1 MVPHSIKSRV
11 LLLVTALMTASAASV
26 IGLIWLTYKS
36 NLSVE
41 QERRLSESLQLAS
54 LLIQDHNEDLA
65 DRLLDAVTAQRSS
78 LKTDLG
84 MFIASLEEQYSHS
97 IRLGMPVQEAQ
108 RFALASAARVSARTG
123 LNIFIFDKQFN
134 GLAHADKS
142 LTGRSWRELK
152 GSSGANALEYSASIA
167 NRDGWDTTVLWW
179 PTADSS
185 TPSKHLACM
194 TTFAPWGW
202 YVGMSVDYARIEA
215 QSAQD
220 KHRMLLEVVDSLS
233 RVHLGQSGRIF
244 VLETQGSSF
253 LLSPP
258 GEPRLILEAHEN
270 DIRNSLR
277 DKSLPVRF
285 AWTGARNGYI
295 ALALNLPEMDWGMGM
310 IMDSAELAVP
320 VVTLATRQAL
330 AIGGLFLAGAL
341 VAWILTKRITNPILE
356 LANKAVHTTPLDGSG
371 PSMAAELRSLAQDD
385 ASEVGVLAKAW
396 ADTMDALAAGVAKLK
411 AASLEQEVAASALAS
426 SKQELEELNQELE
439 SRVSLRTAALEAANE
454 RLRHSEARYRS
465 LFMNSP
471 VSFLEVDFTS
481 LDAFLRS
488 QEMDMVKDLS
498 SLVADRPDFSRD
510 LIRLV
515 TVRDA
520 NPAAVEMSGAATKAQ
535 MIENLDKFILPE
547 SLIHLKEIF
556 ARIRAGTAAR
566 SYETHFSTLDGLT
579 RHCVVGIRPL
589 PGHEQTL
596 NRVLISMLDVT
607 ELKEGE
613 ALLRTAHEQA
623 QSASKAKSDFLANM
637 SHEIRTPITAILG
650 LAELS
655 QRNKNPGKTDAQLQM
670 IAESARTLLSIIGDV
685 LDLSRV
691 EAGKLTLERKAF
703 NLRQTVKRAA
713 ETFLPACADKGLTL
727 DVHMPEELPERLLG
741 DPIRLGQVLA
751 NLIGNAVKFTSSGGI
766 TVIVS
771 EASPGDDEDVELL
784 FCVKDTGIGIPPTLT
799 NAIFESFRQ
808 VDSSFSKPYQ
818 GVGLGLAICRELA
831 ELMGGRIWVESDQ
844 GKGSVFLFTARF
856 QHAPQVLAPA
866 TAPVYVPL
874 ESTGPVKILVAE
886 DNPINR
892 HVFTEFLCSLGHEVT
907 TANDGRQALD
917 ILARSPQDLVLMDV
931 QMPNLDGLE
940 AVRRLRAGE
949 CGEKVARIPVVAL
962 TAYAMSGDR
971 ERFLEA
977 GMTAYLAKPLS
988 LDALQAAVAEFAP
1001 RRDTAGAPPIQTA
1014 NETGQV
1020 REACQPLMAEFVAY
1034 IRERTT
1040 AAEAHVAAGEFAL
1053 AAKAGHDVKG
1063 TSMAFGA
1070 ERVNALGADL
1080 EKAAKSEDAGSVA
1093 SAIKDIYEAL
1103 ENIDRG
1109 A

>member
-1 MVPHSIKSRV
+1 M
-11 LLLVTALMTASAASV
+11 LLLVTALMTASAVSV
-26 IGLIWLTYKS
+26 VGLIWLTYKNS
-36 NLSVE
+36 LFLE
-41 QERRLSESLQLAS
+41 QEKRLSETLQLAS

-65 DRLLDAVTAQRSS
+65 DRLLDAITAQRSA
-78 LKTDLG
+78 LKTDLA
-84 MFIASLEEQYSHS
+84 MFMASLEEQYSHS
-97 IRLGMPVQEAQ
+97 TRLGTPVKEAQ
-108 RFALASAARVSARTG
+108 RIALAAATRACTRTG

-134 GLAHADKS
+134 GLAHSDSS
-142 LTGRSWRELK
+142 LVGGSWRELK
-152 GSSGANALEYSASIA
+152 GAAGANALEYSASIA

-179 PTADSS
+179 PSTDSRAS
-185 TPSKHLACM
+185 SKHLACV

-202 YVGMSVDYARIEA
+202 YVGISVDYARIEA

-220 KHRMLLEVVDSLS
+220 KHRMLLEMIDSLS

-244 VLETQGSSF
+244 VMETQGSSF
-253 LLSPP
+253 LLSPG
-258 GEPRLILEAHEN
+258 GEPRTVLESHES
-270 DIRNSLR
+270 DIRTSLNNAR
-277 DKSLPVRF
+277 LPVRF
-285 AWTGARNGYI
+285 AWAGARTEYI
-295 ALALNLPEMDWGMGM
+295 AQATYLPEMHWIMGM
-310 IMDSAELAVP
+310 IMDSAELSVP

-330 AIGGLFLAGAL
+330 AIGGVFLAGAL
-341 VAWILTKRITNPILE
+341 VAWILTRRITNPILA
-356 LANKAVHTTPLDGSG
+356 LSSKAARIRPFDGSV
-371 PSMAAELRSLAQDD
+371 PEMAEELHALASQNPG
-385 ASEVGVLAKAW
+385 EVGVLAKAW
-396 ADTMDALAAGVAKLK
+396 AETLDALAVGVARLK
-411 AASLEQEVAASALAS
+411 TASKEQDEAASALAS

-471 VSFLEVDFTS
+471 ISFLEVDFAA

-488 QEMDMVKDLS
+488 PEMEAVSNLS
-498 SLVADRPDFSRD
+498 SLVADKPDFSRD
-510 LIRLV
+510 LLRMV

-520 NPAAVEMSGAATKAQ
+520 NPAAVEMSGAATKAH
-535 MIENLDKFILPE
+535 MIENLDKFIMPE
-547 SLIHLKEIF
+547 SLINLKNIF
-556 ARIRAGTAAR
+556 ATIREGTAAR
-566 SYETHFSTLDGLT
+566 GYEARFSTLDGIT
-579 RHCVVGIRPL
+579 RQCIVGLRPL
-589 PGHEQTL
+589 PGHENTL
-596 NRVLISMLDVT
+596 SRVLISILDVT

-655 QRNKNPGKTDAQLQM
+655 QRNRNPAKTNSQLKM

-691 EAGKLTLERKAF
+691 EAGKLTLERKVF
-703 NLRQTVKRAA
+703 DLRQTVQRAV
-713 ETFLPACADKGLTL
+713 ETFLPACTEKGLTL
-727 DVHMPEELPERLLG
+727 ATHLPEELPERLLG
-741 DPIRLGQVLA
+741 DPVRLGQILA
-751 NLIGNAVKFTSSGGI
+751 NLVGNAVKFTQSGGI
-766 TVIVS
+766 SVQVS
-771 EASPGDDEDVELL
+771 ETQPNPDEDVELL
-784 FCVKDTGIGIPPTLT
+784 FCVKDTGIGIPPEYT
-799 NAIFESFRQ
+799 NAIFDSFRQ

-831 ELMGGRIWVESDQ
+831 ELMGGKIWVESAP
-844 GKGSVFLFTARF
+844 GNGSVFLFTARF
-856 QHAPQVLAPA
+856 KHAPQASAPA
-866 TAPVYVPL
+866 AAP
-874 ESTGPVKILVAE
+874 EHASFETNGPVKILVAE

-917 ILARSPQDLVLMDV
+917 MLASSPQDLVFMDV

-940 AVRRLRAGE
+940 AVRRIRAGE
-949 CGEKVARIPVVAL
+949 CGEEVARIPVVAL

-1001 RRDTAGAPPIQTA
+1001 RRDAAGTPPATAASEAPP
-1014 NETGQV
+1014 V
-1020 REACQPLMAEFVAY
+1020 REACQPLMAEFLAY
-1034 IRERTT
+1034 IRERAA
-1040 AAEAHVAAGEFAL
+1040 AAEAHLAAGEFDL

-1070 ERVNALGADL
+1070 GKVNALGADL
-1080 EKAAKSEDAGSVA
+1080 EMAAKNENAEAAA
-1093 SAIKDIYEAL
+1093 SAIKELYEEL
-1103 ENIDRG
+1103 ENIDTG
-1109 A
+1109 G